1 MKKFF
6 SFLFGA
12 ILGGAIGASTALL
25 FAPMKGTE
33 LRQKLNEYLIEVK
46 SEVGSAVEE
55 RKSELQDQIARLRK
69 PAPTK

>member
-12 ILGGAIGASTALL
+12 ILGGAIGATAALL

-33 LRQKLNEYLIEVK
+33 LRERLNEYLIEVK

-55 RKSELQDQIARLRK
+55 RRSELQDQITQLRK
-69 PAPTK
+69 PAASK

>member
-12 ILGGAIGASTALL
+12 IFGGAIGASTALL

>member
-6 SFLFGA
+6 SFFFGA
-12 ILGGAIGASTALL
+12 ILGGAIGASAALL

-55 RKSELQDQIARLRK
+55 RRSELQDQIARLRK
-69 PAPTK
+69 PSTSK

>member
-6 SFLFGA
+6 SFFFGA
-12 ILGGAIGASTALL
+12 ILGGAIGASAALL
-25 FAPMKGTE
+25 FAPMKGTD

-55 RKSELQDQIARLRK
+55 RRSELQDQIARLRK
-69 PAPTK
+69 PSTSK

>member
-6 SFLFGA
+6 TFLFGA
-12 ILGGAIGASTALL
+12 MLGGVIGAGAALL

-46 SEVGSAVEE
+46 SEVGEAVEE
-55 RKSELQDQIARLRK
+55 RRSELQDKITQLRK
-69 PAPTK
+69 PTASK

>member
-1 MKKFF
+1 LKKFF
-6 SFLFGA
+6 SFFFGA
-12 ILGGAIGASTALL
+12 ILGGAIGASAALL

-55 RKSELQDQIARLRK
+55 RKSELQDQITRLRK
-69 PAPTK
+69 PAASK